1 MKRGNDMSDIIAKLR
16 YFPLGPVAGPAMPI
30 TKQDLDTIATRHGVT
45 ISLENVR
52 GKTAQ
57 GSGDALHEETMNTS
71 FEEITQDVI
80 TVASAQEAPFRKA
93 VGELVRMYRAPRTVF
108 GTMGSNERGKQI
120 VAEVCDEYD
129 GWA

>member
-1 MKRGNDMSDIIAKLR
+1 MKNIIAKLR
-16 YFPLGPVAGPAMPI
+16 YFPLGPVAGPATPI
-30 TKQDLDTIATRHGVT
+30 KAQDLDTIAARHGVS

-57 GSGDALHEETMNTS
+57 GSGDSLHEETMNTS

-80 TVASAQEAPFRKA
+80 TVASTKEAPFRKA
-93 VGELVRMYRAPRTVF
+93 VSELVRKYRAPRTVF

-120 VAEVCDEYD
+120 VAEICDEYD

>member
-1 MKRGNDMSDIIAKLR
+1 MSDIIAKLR

-30 TKQDLDTIATRHGVT
+30 AKQDLDTIAAGHGVS

-57 GSGDALHEETMNTS
+57 GSGDSLHEETMNTP

-80 TVASAQEAPFRKA
+80 TVTSVQEAPFREA
-93 VGELVRMYRAPRTVF
+93 VRELVKKYRAPRTVF

>member
-1 MKRGNDMSDIIAKLR
+1 MSDITAKLR
-16 YFPLGPVAGPAMPI
+16 YFPLGPVAGPAVPV
-30 TKQDLDTIATRHGVT
+30 TPQDLNTIAARHGVS
-45 ISLENVR
+45 ISLDKVK

-57 GSGDALHEETMNTS
+57 VDGDEIHEQTMNAS

-80 TVASAQEAPFRKA
+80 TVTSENEGKFRA
-93 VGELVRMYRAPRTVF
+93 AIQDLVRTYRAPRTVF

-120 VAEVCDEYD
+120 VAEVCDRYD